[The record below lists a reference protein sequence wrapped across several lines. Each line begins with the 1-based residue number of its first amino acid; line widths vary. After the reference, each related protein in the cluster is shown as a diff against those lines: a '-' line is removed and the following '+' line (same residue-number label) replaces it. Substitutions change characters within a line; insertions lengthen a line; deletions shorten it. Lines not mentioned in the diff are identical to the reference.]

1 MAPKRASNQKS
12 QATTSGT
19 AEKQAPV
26 LVITNKRLTGEF
38 NPDHWTSNHRMIW
51 GGAMIKEYLVATIEN
66 QADRMLVL
74 DMLEK
79 AQIKGFPIFYPQ
91 WSFFNG
97 CVGILQQFQDYFL
110 C

>member
-1 MAPKRASNQKS
+1 MAPKCASTQKS

-26 LVITNKRLTGEF
+26 LVITNNRLIGEF

-51 GGAMIKEYLVATIEN
+51 GGAMIEEYLVAAIEN
-66 QADRMLVL
+66 QTDRKLVL

-79 AQIKGFPIFYPQ
+79 AKIKGFLSALPRFR
-91 WSFFNG
+91 
-97 CVGILQQFQDYFL
+97 
-110 C
+110 